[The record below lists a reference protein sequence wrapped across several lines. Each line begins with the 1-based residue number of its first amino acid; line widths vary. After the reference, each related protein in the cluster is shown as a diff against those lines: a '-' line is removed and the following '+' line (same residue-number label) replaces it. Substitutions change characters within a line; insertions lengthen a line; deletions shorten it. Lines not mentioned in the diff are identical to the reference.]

1 MTMWGVRWLPRLVRD
16 TIVVHTIT
24 GASLRGVLVGVY
36 SDCVVLSHG
45 TWLGGD
51 TTESVDGEVVIPRDK
66 VGWIQ
71 RLGSNE

>member
-1 MTMWGVRWLPRLVRD
+1 MWGVRWLNRLVRD
-16 TIVVHTIT
+16 TIVVHTTT

-45 TWLGGD
+45 TFLGGD
-51 TTESVDGEVVIPRDK
+51 TNETVDGNVVIPRDK

-71 RLGSNE
+71 RLPGSNE